1 MSRLNPLAHPTVQF
15 LVLLVR
21 CRFQR
26 LREEDSTLG
35 ASAIE
40 LAIITA
46 VLAAIAIAIGTIVF
60 NKIKSAANNI
70 NTNVPTFGT

>member
-1 MSRLNPLAHPTVQF
+1 VTHLNPLAHPAIRY
-15 LVLLVR
+15 LLLLAR
-21 CRFQR
+21 GRLER
-26 LREEDSTLG
+26 LRREDSSLG

-46 VLAAIAIAIGTIVF
+46 VLAAIAIAIGTIVY
-60 NKIKSAANNI
+60 NKIRSAANNI

>member
-1 MSRLNPLAHPTVQF
+1 MNRLSLTLHPTVRY
-15 LVLLVR
+15 LLLVASS
-21 CRFQR
+21 R
-26 LREEDSTLG
+26 LERVRRRDSSLG

-46 VLAAIAIAIGTIVF
+46 VLAAIAIAIGTIVY
-60 NKIKSAANNI
+60 NKIKTTANNI

>member
-1 MSRLNPLAHPTVQF
+1 MNRMSLPLHPTVRY
-15 LVLLVR
+15 LLLVAAS
-21 CRFQR
+21 R
-26 LREEDSTLG
+26 LERVRRQDSSLG

-46 VLAAIAIAIGTIVF
+46 VLAAIAIAIGTIVY
-60 NKIKSAANNI
+60 NKIKDTANNI

>member
-1 MSRLNPLAHPTVQF
+1 MSLPLHPTVRY
-15 LVLLVR
+15 LLLVAAS
-21 CRFQR
+21 R
-26 LREEDSTLG
+26 LERVRRQDSSLG

-46 VLAAIAIAIGTIVF
+46 VLAAIAIAIGTIVY
-60 NKIKSAANNI
+60 NKIKDTANNI

>member
-1 MSRLNPLAHPTVQF
+1 MTRLDPLLHPTVRY
-15 LVLLVR
+15 LLLVVR
-21 CRFQR
+21 SR
-26 LREEDSTLG
+26 LERVRREDSSLG

-46 VLAAIAIAIGTIVF
+46 VLAAIAIAIGSIVYT
-60 NKIKSAANNI
+60 KIKGTADNI

>member
-1 MSRLNPLAHPTVQF
+1 MNRLSLTLHPTVRYP
-15 LVLLVR
+15 LLVAAS
-21 CRFQR
+21 R
-26 LREEDSTLG
+26 LERVRRQDSSLG

-46 VLAAIAIAIGTIVF
+46 VLAAIAIAIGTIVY
-60 NKIKSAANNI
+60 NKIKTTANNI

>member
-1 MSRLNPLAHPTVQF
+1 MNRLSLTLHPTVRY
-15 LVLLVR
+15 LLLVAAS
-21 CRFQR
+21 R
-26 LREEDSTLG
+26 LERVRRQDSSLG

-46 VLAAIAIAIGTIVF
+46 VLAAIAIAIGTIVY
-60 NKIKSAANNI
+60 NKIKTTANNI

>member
-1 MSRLNPLAHPTVQF
+1 MTHLNPMAHPTAQY
-15 LVLLVR
+15 LVLFMSSRLE
-21 CRFQR
+21 R
-26 LREEDSTLG
+26 LRREDSSLG

-60 NKIKSAANNI
+60 NKINNAANNI